1 MHDCLMN
8 KIKLTSVF
16 FVSSRMIHF
25 LFQTHKIIIS
35 ATTTTT
41 KRDVFLGEEQDFI
54 ILICSSDAPSGMQNT
69 MR

>member
-35 ATTTTT
+35 ATTTT